1 MDAPDIETAC
11 REVILEWRNPVEL
24 AFFAEKRHGYGNSD
38 GGFGIIY
45 PEDLDEYQVEVE
57 KIHIP
62 KDHLLVYGY
71 AHAMAPGY
79 ELLVLETKYL
89 SVLAQ
94 MLTNLGLSREAA
106 RVSALVNEKN
116 V

>member
-1 MDAPDIETAC
+1 MDAPDVEAAC
-11 REVILEWRNPVEL
+11 REVILEWRNPSEL
-24 AFFAEKRHGYGNSD
+24 ALFAEKRHGYGNSD

-45 PEDLDEYQVEVE
+45 PGDLDEYQVEVE

-71 AHAMAPGY
+71 AHATPPGY
-79 ELLVLETKYL
+79 ELIVLETKYL
-89 SVLAQ
+89 SVLAKS
-94 MLTNLGLSREAA
+94 LTDLGLSNEAA